1 MTLNARKGLLL
12 ITALVVVAAAIFAVI
27 PRLRDRRRMECLNN
41 LRQIDGAIINVA
53 LERKYYR
60 GDTIPEQQWTWC
72 LRDGRIPL
80 CPSGGHYI
88 IPAVGG
94 RPACS
99 YHGDP
104 FAPGGELYG
113 PPGNLLPAIPERP
126 AK

>member
-1 MTLNARKGLLL
+1 MGLFGVAVLILL
-12 ITALVVVAAAIFAVI
+12 AAAAFGLTSRV
-27 PRLRDRRRMECLNN
+27 RQRRRMACLNN

-60 GDTIPEQQWTWC
+60 GDIIPEKQWTWC
-72 LRDGRIPL
+72 LKEDRIPA

-94 RPACS
+94 SPACS

-113 PPGNLLPAIPERP
+113 PPGELLLAIPERP
-126 AK
+126 TN